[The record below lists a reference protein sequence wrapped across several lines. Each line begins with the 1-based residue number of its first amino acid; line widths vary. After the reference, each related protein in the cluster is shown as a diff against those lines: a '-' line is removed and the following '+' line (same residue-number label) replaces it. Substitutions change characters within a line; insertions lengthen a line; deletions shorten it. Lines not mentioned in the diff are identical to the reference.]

1 MENAVDALKIGF
13 AMLVFVMALSIAI
26 YALGEARETSDFVIA
41 QTDPMKYVE
50 YTSGEGLE
58 RVRTVGLETIIPS
71 LYKYYKEDYMVA
83 FQDRHGNP
91 YVIYK
96 SQTNENLWSN
106 TYKNLWNSNY
116 DPATDLR
123 FNDNHGKDIACFDVE
138 EETARREPW
147 TASADVHFKR
157 NLDAIISGETF
168 TYPDGSGRAYNYGS
182 SAQVGPGGLIQKL
195 QNKQFDEY
203 IGESTFEIFNEYS
216 QMMTKKT
223 KRVIIYKEK

>member
-26 YALGEARETSDFVIA
+26 YALGEARETSDIVIA

-96 SQTNENLWSN
+96 SQTKFME
-106 TYKNLWNSNY
+106 
-116 DPATDLR
+116 
-123 FNDNHGKDIACFDVE
+123 
-138 EETARREPW
+138 
-147 TASADVHFKR
+147 
-157 NLDAIISGETF
+157 
-168 TYPDGSGRAYNYGS
+168 
-182 SAQVGPGGLIQKL
+182 
-195 QNKQFDEY
+195 
-203 IGESTFEIFNEYS
+203 
-216 QMMTKKT
+216 
-223 KRVIIYKEK
+223 